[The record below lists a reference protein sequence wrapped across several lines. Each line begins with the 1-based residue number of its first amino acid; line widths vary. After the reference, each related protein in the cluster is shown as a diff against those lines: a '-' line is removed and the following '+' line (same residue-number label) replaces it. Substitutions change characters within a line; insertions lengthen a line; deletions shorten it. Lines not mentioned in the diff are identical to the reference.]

1 MIAHSK
7 PWLLAEDAAALA
19 TVVASGWL
27 VGGPG
32 RIAAKQALAAATGAK
47 DAFLFPSGRVALAS
61 ALRAMVLPAGSGV
74 MVQAYACDAVVWAI
88 RSAGL
93 TPVLCDL
100 QDGWTC
106 GPRSVA
112 DALSDEVRALILAP
126 PFGLFQSAEP
136 FRAFGLPIIHDL
148 CQANPALLADRGA
161 DAGDLAVVSF
171 HPTKYAGASGG
182 GGVLNTLAAY
192 RPALTA
198 LEAEWDAA
206 APVSELSAAM
216 IVNQLD
222 RLGAIRTRRE
232 QIAQPFRAGLPSAWT
247 AALATQADVQDGD
260 LFRFPL
266 RIDGL
271 DFARAQ
277 ARCGERGVAVRRGVD
292 AILTDAQG
300 RRFANAETAFR
311 STLSIPFYPALSDE
325 EVERTLAV
333 VADLV

>member
-7 PWLLAEDAAALA
+7 PWLLAEDAAALVK
-19 TVVASGWL
+19 VVASGWL

-32 RIAAKQALAAATGAK
+32 RTAAKQALAATTGAE
-47 DAFLFPSGRVALAS
+47 DALLFPSGRVALVA
-61 ALRAMVLPAGSGV
+61 ALRAMALPAGAGV
-74 MVQAYACDAVVWAI
+74 MVQAYACDAVAWAI

-106 GPRSVA
+106 GPSSVA
-112 DALSDEVRALILAP
+112 EALSDQVRALILAP

-136 FRAFGLPIIHDL
+136 FRAFGLPIVHDL
-148 CQANPALLADRGA
+148 CQANPALLADRWA

-171 HPTKYAGASGG
+171 HPTKYAGTSGG
-182 GGVLNTLAAY
+182 GAVLSNRAAY
-192 RPALTA
+192 RAALTA

-206 APVSELSAAM
+206 APVGELSAAM
-216 IVNQLD
+216 ITSQLD
-222 RLGAIRTRRE
+222 RIGAIRTRRD
-232 QIAQPFRAGLPSAWT
+232 QIARAFRAAMPPAWT
-247 AALATQADVQDGD
+247 GALAAAADVHDRD

-271 DFARAQ
+271 DFVRAQ
-277 ARCGERGVAVRRGVD
+277 AHCGEQGVAVRRGVD
-292 AILTDAQG
+292 RILPDAQG
-300 RRFANAETAFR
+300 RRFAKAEAAFG

-325 EVERTLAV
+325 DVERVLAV
-333 VADLV
+333 VADLA